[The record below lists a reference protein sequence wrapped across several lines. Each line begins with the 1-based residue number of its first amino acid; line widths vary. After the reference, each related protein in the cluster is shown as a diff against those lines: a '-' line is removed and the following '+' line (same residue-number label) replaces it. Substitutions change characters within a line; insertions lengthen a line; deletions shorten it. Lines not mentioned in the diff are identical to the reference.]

1 MSSALRRWV
10 MLIEEKAGLPKT
22 GRIHIYRHTFVSR
35 LSQAGVPARTI
46 QRLARHK
53 DLATTQRYMH
63 LSPNAADQGI
73 KMLEEFRTHG
83 GVPVIGA
90 EQAGRHARLHE

>member
-1 MSSALRRWV
+1 
-10 MLIEEKAGLPKT
+10 MLVEAKAGLPKT

-46 QRLARHK
+46 QKLARHK

-63 LSPNAADQGI
+63 LSPNATDQGI

-83 GVPVIGA
+83 GVPVI
-90 EQAGRHARLHE
+90 QTGRADREAKRNG